1 MHERPHPLSHL
12 EPLVA
17 TCKTDFEAVPGMVI
31 SVGSE
36 VRNLDL
42 NLSLTTYETH
52 DLGQITQLL
61 WV

>member
-1 MHERPHPLSHL
+1 MEVLIHFLILRHL
-12 EPLVA
+12 LPLVRH
-17 TCKTDFEAVPGMVI
+17 FEAVPGMVI

-36 VRNLDL
+36 VRHLDL